1 MASTT
6 PFTYKS
12 FPVCP
17 GAYLVNSG
25 YGAFPIFCSIA
36 NLGNVGSSDCDN
48 KYIVMPKYKLII
60 YRDDYNTTSPK
71 TIDNETT
78 NTIKISNSNYADQIT
93 SCKLYYYNT
102 EIIVTGI
109 S

>member
-17 GAYLVNSG
+17 GAYLVNSS
-25 YGAFPIFCSIA
+25 YGAHPIFCSIA
-36 NLGNVGSSDCDN
+36 NLPNIGCNDIDD
-48 KYIVMPKYKLII
+48 KYIIMPGYKLTV
-60 YRDDYNTTSPK
+60 YKDYYSNSPYDVTNTTG
-71 TIDNETT
+71 TIVKVQSATYPN
-78 NTIKISNSNYADQIT
+78 AAT
-93 SCKLYYYNT
+93 SCKLYYKDI
-102 EIIVTGI
+102 EIFITGI